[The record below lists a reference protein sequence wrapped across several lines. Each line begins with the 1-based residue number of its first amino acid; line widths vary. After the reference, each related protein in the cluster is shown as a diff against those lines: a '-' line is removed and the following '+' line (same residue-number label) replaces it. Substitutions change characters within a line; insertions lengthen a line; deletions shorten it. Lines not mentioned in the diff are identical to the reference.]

1 MDFLLAA
8 ALLLLG
14 LWFLNS
20 SEQRRR
26 IVVLSTH
33 FQPYRIEKMMESLVD
48 GYLRCLGESDAQR
61 REQIWQVLD
70 ATEATLAS
78 QFQSFAN
85 DFERVDDRLARVLK
99 LPVAIPMLGQVI
111 PGLSFDVRQLFQV
124 HARGIAEVAGN
135 REGRKPRDK
144 AYMMSAEL
152 LLMQHTCHWYCRSK
166 SVASARMLARH
177 KTAYAQLLGAV
188 SPGTR
193 AGYREVVGV

>member
-14 LWFLNS
+14 IWFLNS
-20 SEQRRR
+20 NEQRRR
-26 IVVLSTH
+26 IVALSSH
-33 FQPYRIEKMMESLVD
+33 FQPYRIEKMMESLID
-48 GYLRCLGESDAQR
+48 GYLRCLGEPDAQR

-85 DFERVDDRLARVLK
+85 DFAQVDERLARVSR
-99 LPVAIPMLGQVI
+99 LPVAIPLLGQVI
-111 PGLSFDVRQLFQV
+111 PGLSFDVRQVFQV
-124 HARGIAEVAGN
+124 HARGIAEVAAN
-135 REGRKPRDK
+135 REGRKARDK

-152 LLMQHTCHWYCRSK
+152 LLMQHTCHWYCRSR

-177 KTAYAQLLGAV
+177 KTTYGQLLGAV
-188 SPGTR
+188 SAGTR
-193 AGYREVVGV
+193 AGYREAVGV